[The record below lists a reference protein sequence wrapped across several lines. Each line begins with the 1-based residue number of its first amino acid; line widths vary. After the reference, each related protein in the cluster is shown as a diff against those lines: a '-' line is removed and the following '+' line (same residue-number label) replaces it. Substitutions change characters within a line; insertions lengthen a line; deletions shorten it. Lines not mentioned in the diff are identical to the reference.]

1 MDRIII
7 VDAMGALTQMTEDV
21 VSRHLTYAQILDE
34 DTKSVTGLVIISPA
48 QKEETLQYSKSLKQF
63 TIRAR
68 RRFSIR
74 FLRGAVRIIRNIDS
88 KDLVLIAA
96 DPWESYISCR
106 IIALFSKPKKVHV
119 QVQLHADI
127 GDHNWRHFRKLFFL
141 RSEIARFLIPHA
153 NSLRLVSQIQY
164 KNLKERKFRFPDNTF
179 IAAVPL
185 NLKTNFVP
193 VDQRIHEKELVIG
206 FVGRIE
212 ADRGLQTFIDFVQ
225 LLKVKGVDF
234 RILVVGEGCLEKDFM
249 EKLSSLISSANIKLG
264 YARSSMEMSKFWSE
278 ISVLISTA
286 PAESYGRS
294 IREALVH
301 GVPVLAIPSSGA
313 KEVARLTSS
322 IRFIQTDLPEK
333 TIANFN
339 WLLRHG
345 VDRQSKERILN
356 LNDNMSRALVSNWK
370 NLLFRKP

>member
-1 MDRIII
+1 MDRVII

-34 DTKSVTGLVIISPA
+34 DTKSETGLAIISPA
-48 QKEETLQYSKSLKQF
+48 QKEEMLQYSKSLKQF
-63 TIRAR
+63 TIRAS

-74 FLRGAVRIIRNIDS
+74 FLWGAVRIIRKIDS

-106 IIALFSKPKKVHV
+106 IIALFSKPKKVLV

-127 GDHNWRHFRKLFFL
+127 GDHNWRHFRKLFLL
-141 RSEIARFLIPHA
+141 RSEIARIIIPNA

-164 KNLKERKFRFPDNTF
+164 KNLNERKFRFPDNTF

-193 VDQRIHEKELVIG
+193 ADQGIHEKELVIG

-225 LLKVKGVDF
+225 LLKARGVEF
-234 RILVVGEGCLEKDFM
+234 KILVVGEGRLEKDFM
-249 EKLSSLISSANIKLG
+249 EKLSSLIPSANIKLG

-313 KEVARLTSS
+313 NEVARLTNS
-322 IRFIQTDLPEK
+322 IRFILTDSPEK
-333 TIANFN
+333 TVANFN

-356 LNDNMSRALVSNWK
+356 LNDNMSRVLVSSWK
-370 NLLFRKP
+370 NLLFRTP